1 MTRIDAEDLIALIES
16 KQWKKRIQKQIAK
29 ESSRSVA
36 EDDFPKLTDVKN
48 GRVRIKDNPPLIF
61 HPSSRRA
68 DEHGRVIHDVVPP
81 LSRRLSL
88 MIARR

>member
-1 MTRIDAEDLIALIES
+1 MRRCARWNGGIERIDAEDLIALDRI

-61 HPSSRRA
+61 HQAAGAQPNMA
-68 DEHGRVIHDVVPP
+68 E
-81 LSRRLSL
+81 
-88 MIARR
+88 